1 MSRLCNWFINNEIG
15 GDEFGYNE
23 ELINNGDG
31 GGSGSGYG
39 NSIGFCYASHPNDLD
54 YYNGISCGYGIADGH
69 GYKNGLIDIPYKR
82 FRGFLD
88 E

>member
-1 MSRLCNWFINNEIG
+1 MSRLCNWFINNEF
-15 GDEFGYNE
+15 GDSE
-23 ELINNGDG
+23 ELFNNDNGC
-31 GGSGSGYG
+31 GSGYG
-39 NSIGFCYASHPNDLD
+39 DCFGFCYASHPNDLD

-69 GYKNGLIDIPYKR
+69 GYKDGLVHIPYKR

>member
-1 MSRLCNWFINNEIG
+1 MSRLCNWFINN
-15 GDEFGYNE
+15 EFGYNE

-39 NSIGFCYASHPNDLD
+39 NSFGFCYTSHPNDCD
-54 YYNGISCGYGIADGH
+54 FSNGVSFGYGTGDGC
-69 GYKNGLIDIPYKR
+69 GYKNGLVYILFSH